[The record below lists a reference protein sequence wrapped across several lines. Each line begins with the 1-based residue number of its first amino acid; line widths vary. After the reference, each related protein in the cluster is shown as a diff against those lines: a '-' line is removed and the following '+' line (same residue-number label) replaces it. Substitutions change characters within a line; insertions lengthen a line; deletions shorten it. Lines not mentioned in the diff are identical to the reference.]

1 MMQQEKYPSIA
12 ATPRSIR
19 DRVGIFSEATDILD
33 AIARVCEAEQA
44 GVQQI
49 WAQNA
54 GDADLVTF
62 FAAVATQT
70 ERIRLGSAI
79 VPVYTRHPLTL
90 ARQVFAIEDLAP
102 RRLRLGIGPGNK
114 MLIENSYGLAQ
125 TTPLAYLQE
134 YLEILR
140 GVFKGGAVSHHG
152 KFFNVEHI
160 LLNTSKQNMSRS
172 ASVPLLTSAVGLK
185 AFRLA
190 GEIADGAISWACPI
204 PYLLESALPELRAGA
219 EEQGRPVPPIIAHV
233 RVALSTDEAKVR
245 SKMRQGVQFAA
256 RFSSFTQMWASAG
269 FPRAANGNEEEID
282 ALVRTLVISGTEET
296 IRHRL
301 RELLASSLD
310 ELMLQ
315 LVPIA
320 DEESERKQLLHLVGS
335 L

>member
-1 MMQQEKYPSIA
+1 MQQKKHFSTIE
-12 ATPRSIR
+12 TPRSIR

-33 AIARVCEAEQA
+33 AITKVREAEQA

-90 ARQVFAIEDLAP
+90 ARQAFAIEDLAP
-102 RRLRLGIGPGNK
+102 GRLRLGIGPGNR

-125 TTPLAYLQE
+125 TTPLSYLQE

-140 GVFKGGAVSHHG
+140 GIFKDGAISHHG
-152 KFFNVEHI
+152 TFFNVEHT
-160 LLNTSKQNMSRS
+160 LLN
-172 ASVPLLTSAVGLK
+172 ASMPRRASLPLLTSAVGLK
-185 AFRLA
+185 TFRLA
-190 GEIADGAISWACPI
+190 GEMADGAISWACPI

-219 EEQGRPVPPIIAHV
+219 EERGRSVPPIIAHV
-233 RVALSTDEAKVR
+233 RIALSTDEEKVR

-256 RFSSFTQMWASAG
+256 RFSSFTRMWAAAG
-269 FPRAANGNEEEID
+269 FKRAAEGNEEEID
-282 ALVRTLVISGTEET
+282 ALVRTLVVSGSEET
-296 IRHRL
+296 IRRRL
-301 RELLASSLD
+301 KELLASGLD

-315 LVPIA
+315 LVPIV
-320 DEESERKQLLHLVGS
+320 DEERERKQLIHLVGS

>member
-1 MMQQEKYPSIA
+1 MQQEEYSSMA
-12 ATPRSIR
+12 NTPRSIR

-33 AIARVCEAEQA
+33 AIAKVRDAERA

-102 RRLRLGIGPGNK
+102 GRLRLGIGPGNR
-114 MLIENSYGLAQ
+114 MLIEHSYGLAQ
-125 TTPLAYLQE
+125 TTPLSYLQE

-140 GVFKGGAVSHHG
+140 GVFKNGAISHHG
-152 KFFNVEHI
+152 TFFNVEHMP
-160 LLNTSKQNMSRS
+160 LNASQQKMPRIT
-172 ASVPLLTSAVGLK
+172 SVPLLTSAIGLK

-204 PYLLESALPELRAGA
+204 PYLLESALPKLRAEA
-219 EEQGRPVPPIIAHV
+219 EEQGRSVPPIIAHV
-233 RVALSTDEAKVR
+233 RVALSIDEEKVR
-245 SKMRQGVQFAA
+245 SKMRQGVLFAA
-256 RFSSFTQMWASAG
+256 LFSSFTRMWASAG
-269 FPRAANGNEEEID
+269 FPRVADGNEEEID
-282 ALVRTLVISGTEET
+282 ALVRTLVVSGSEET

-301 RELLASSLD
+301 KELLASGLD

-315 LVPIA
+315 LVPIV
-320 DEESERKQLLHLVGS
+320 DEESERKQLIHLVGS

>member
-1 MMQQEKYPSIA
+1 MQQEKYLSTA
-12 ATPRSIR
+12 QTPRSIR
-19 DRVGIFSEATDILD
+19 DRVGIFSESTDMLD
-33 AIARVCEAEQA
+33 AIAKIREAEQA

-54 GDADLVTF
+54 GNADLLTCF
-62 FAAVATQT
+62 AVAVTQT
-70 ERIRLGSAI
+70 KRIRLGSAI

-90 ARQVFAIEDLAP
+90 ARQAFAIEDLAP
-102 RRLRLGIGPGNK
+102 GRLRLGIGPGNR

-125 TTPLAYLQE
+125 TTPLSYLQE

-140 GVFKGGAVSHHG
+140 GVFKDEAISHHG
-152 KFFNVEHI
+152 TFFNVEHTP
-160 LLNTSKQNMSRS
+160 LNVSKQTMPRS
-172 ASVPLLTSAVGLK
+172 ASIPLLASAVGLK

-204 PYLLESALPELRAGA
+204 PYLLESALPNLRAGA
-219 EEQGRPVPPIIAHV
+219 EERGRPAPPIIAHV

-256 RFSSFTQMWASAG
+256 RFSSFTRMWASAG
-269 FPRAANGNEEEID
+269 FPRAAEGNEEEID
-282 ALVRTLVISGTEET
+282 ALVRTLVVSGSEQT

-301 RELLASSLD
+301 KELLASGLD

-315 LVPIA
+315 LVPIV
-320 DEESERKQLLHLVGS
+320 DEERERKQLIHLVGS

>member
-1 MMQQEKYPSIA
+1 MQQEEHLSTVE
-12 ATPRSIR
+12 TPRSIR
-19 DRVGIFSEATDILD
+19 DRVGIFSAATDILD
-33 AIARVCEAEQA
+33 AIARVREAERA

-70 ERIRLGSAI
+70 EHIRLGSAI

-90 ARQVFAIEDLAP
+90 ARQAFAIENLAP
-102 RRLRLGIGPGNK
+102 GRLRLGIGPGNR

-125 TTPLAYLQE
+125 TTPLAYLRE

-140 GVFKGGAVSHHG
+140 GIFNDGAISHHG
-152 KFFNVEHI
+152 TFFNVGYTP
-160 LLNTSKQNMSRS
+160 LNASARTTSQS

-204 PYLLESALPELRAGA
+204 PYLLESALPQLRAGA
-219 EEQGRPVPPIIAHV
+219 EARGRPVPPLIAHV
-233 RVALSTDEAKVR
+233 RVALSTDEEKVR
-245 SKMRQGVQFAA
+245 AKMRQGLQIAA
-256 RFSSFTQMWASAG
+256 RFSAFTRMWASAG
-269 FPRAANGNEEEID
+269 FPRAADGNEEEVD
-282 ALVRTLVISGTEET
+282 ALIRTLVISGTEET
-296 IRHRL
+296 IRHHL
-301 RELLASSLD
+301 KELLANGLD

-320 DEESERKQLLHLVGS
+320 DEEHERQQLLHLVGS

>member
-1 MMQQEKYPSIA
+1 MQQEEQLSTGEA
-12 ATPRSIR
+12 PRSIR

-33 AIARVCEAEQA
+33 AISRVREAERV

-90 ARQVFAIEDLAP
+90 ARQVFAIEALAP
-102 RRLRLGIGPGNK
+102 GRLRLGIGPGNQ

-134 YLEILR
+134 YLEILH
-140 GVFKGGAVSHHG
+140 GVFNDSAISHHET
-152 KFFNVEHI
+152 FFNVEYTP
-160 LLNTSKQNMSRS
+160 LNASVRTMPQS

-204 PYLLESALPELRAGA
+204 PYLLESALPQLRAGA
-219 EEQGRPVPPIIAHV
+219 EERGRPVPPIIAHV
-233 RVALSTDEAKVR
+233 RVALSTDEEKVR
-245 SKMRQGVQFAA
+245 AKMRQGIQFAA
-256 RFSSFTQMWASAG
+256 RFRSFTRMWAAAG
-269 FPRAANGNEEEID
+269 FKRAADGNEEEID
-282 ALVRTLVISGTEET
+282 ALVRTLVVSGTEET
-296 IRHRL
+296 IRHSL
-301 RELLASSLD
+301 KELLASGLD

-315 LVPIA
+315 LVPIV
-320 DEESERKQLLHLVGS
+320 DEECERKQLLHLVGS